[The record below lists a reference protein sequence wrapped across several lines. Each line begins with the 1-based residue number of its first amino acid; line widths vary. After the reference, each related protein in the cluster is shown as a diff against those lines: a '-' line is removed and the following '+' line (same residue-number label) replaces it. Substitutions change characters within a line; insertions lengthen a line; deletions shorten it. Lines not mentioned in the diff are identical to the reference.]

1 MIARTDDVTSVR
13 NSVRAVVG
21 DVDLAEG
28 ERAILA
34 TGRLDTFRACYG
46 ARTLSGDA
54 DSGYTIA
61 IDSAAADALD
71 VGQGDEVW
79 SVAR

>member
-1 MIARTDDVTSVR
+1 MTSVAASR
-13 NSVRAVVG
+13 EAKVTRMDVR
-21 DVDLAEG
+21 EG

-34 TGRLDTFRACYG
+34 TGRLADFRACYG
-46 ARTLSGDA
+46 ARVLDEDG
-54 DSGYTIA
+54 GIA

-71 VGQGDEVW
+71 VSAGDVVW